1 MDSNIA
7 SPRSPKWQFRFDF
20 FSAHGAPSSPGFK
33 AAYKALPFGQK
44 IKVNFNFFALFF
56 GCIYLFIL
64 GMWRKALT
72 IVGLTVVLAVVLAF
86 VPDVDRPRPGVRLVA
101 ADRADHQLQLLPG
114 TGKGVTPAGIPSRAS
129 AGNRQRLRGGVLAC
143 PLFAARPLECRPGTP
158 PDPEPA

>member
-7 SPRSPKWQFRFDF
+7 SSYSPKWQFRFNF
-20 FSAHGAPSSPGFK
+20 FATHGAPNSPAFK

-56 GCIYLFIL
+56 GCIYLFVL

-86 VPDVDRPRPGVRLVA
+86 LPDVIGRGVAVGWS
-101 ADRADHQLQLLPG
+101 LLIAL
-114 TGKGVTPAGIPSRAS
+114 TTNYNYYLEKVKGDTSWNPFQGIRW
-129 AGNRQRLRGGVLAC
+129 
-143 PLFAARPLECRPGTP
+143 
-158 PDPEPA
+158 

>member
-7 SPRSPKWQFRFDF
+7 SSYSPKWQFRFNF
-20 FSAHGAPSSPGFK
+20 FATHGAPSSPAFK

-56 GCIYLFIL
+56 GCIYLFVL

-86 VPDVDRPRPGVRLVA
+86 LPDVIGRGMAVA
-101 ADRADHQLQLLPG
+101 WSLLIAL
-114 TGKGVTPAGIPSRAS
+114 TTNYNYYLEKVKGDTSWNPFQGMRW
-129 AGNRQRLRGGVLAC
+129 
-143 PLFAARPLECRPGTP
+143 
-158 PDPEPA
+158 

>member
-20 FSAHGAPSSPGFK
+20 FNTHGAPNSPAFK

-72 IVGLTVVLAVVLAF
+72 IVGLTVVLAVVVAF
-86 VPDVDRPRPGVRLVA
+86 LPDAIGRGVA
-101 ADRADHQLQLLPG
+101 IAWSLLIAL
-114 TGKGVTPAGIPSRAS
+114 TTNYNYYLEQVKGDTSWNPFQGIRW
-129 AGNRQRLRGGVLAC
+129 
-143 PLFAARPLECRPGTP
+143 
-158 PDPEPA
+158 

>member
-20 FSAHGAPSSPGFK
+20 FNAHGAPSSPGFK

-86 VPDVDRPRPGVRLVA
+86 VPDVVGRGLA
-101 ADRADHQLQLLPG
+101 FAWSLLIAL
-114 TGKGVTPAGIPSRAS
+114 TTNYNYYLEQVKGDTSWNPFQGIRW
-129 AGNRQRLRGGVLAC
+129 
-143 PLFAARPLECRPGTP
+143 
-158 PDPEPA
+158 

>member
-7 SPRSPKWQFRFDF
+7 SPYSPKWQFRFNF
-20 FSAHGAPSSPGFK
+20 FTAHGAPNTPAFK

-86 VPDVDRPRPGVRLVA
+86 LPDVIGRGVAVA
-101 ADRADHQLQLLPG
+101 WTLLIAL
-114 TGKGVTPAGIPSRAS
+114 TTNYNYYLEKVKGDTSWNPFQGIRW
-129 AGNRQRLRGGVLAC
+129 
-143 PLFAARPLECRPGTP
+143 
-158 PDPEPA
+158 